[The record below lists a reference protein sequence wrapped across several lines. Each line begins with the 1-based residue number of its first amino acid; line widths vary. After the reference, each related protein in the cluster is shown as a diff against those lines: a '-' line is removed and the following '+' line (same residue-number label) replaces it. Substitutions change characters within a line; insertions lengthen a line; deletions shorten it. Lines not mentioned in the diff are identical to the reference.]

1 LNRKPFH
8 VVQRS
13 KTDFAVALA
22 KRVLRLALEYA
33 VLAPSSHNTQPW
45 LFRLNDNTVELY
57 ADAERILKTV
67 DPHGREAVSL
77 LPSVRRYYT
86 LL

>member
-1 LNRKPFH
+1 MSLEIRRYDTPIISTISTHK
-8 VVQRS
+8 
-13 KTDFAVALA
+13 A